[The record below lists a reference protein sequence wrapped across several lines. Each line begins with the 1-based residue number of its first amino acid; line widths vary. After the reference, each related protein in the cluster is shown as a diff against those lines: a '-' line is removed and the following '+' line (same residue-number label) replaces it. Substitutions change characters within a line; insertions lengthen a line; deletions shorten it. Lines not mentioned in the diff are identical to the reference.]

1 MRSKQVIA
9 GRGRRDDK
17 IKQMYKVSWL
27 KIAGLVA
34 AIWLIIFGSVDNLWR
49 TIRFGLEKLNQ

>member
-1 MRSKQVIA
+1 MIA